1 MAMISSLFAG
11 LIFGVGLIL
20 SGMTDPAK
28 VIGFLDITGQ
38 WNYSLGFVM
47 LGAVSVSYFAFRYA
61 AKRTVTITG
70 KSIAMPTSKVIDTRL
85 MAGSIAFGIG
95 WGLAGYCPGPAL
107 ASVLSGRMDPIL
119 FVTAMLIGMAVYE
132 VLQKIALP
140 LLNKSRC

>member
-28 VIGFLDITGQ
+28 VIGFLDVTGQ

-47 LGAVSVSYFAFRYA
+47 LGAVSVSYFAFRHA
-61 AKRTVTITG
+61 GKRSATITG
-70 KSIAMPTSKVIDTRL
+70 KSIAMPTSKVIDARL
-85 MAGSIAFGIG
+85 IAGSIAFGIG

-107 ASVLSGRMDPIL
+107 ASVLTGRMDPIL
-119 FVTAMLIGMAVYE
+119 FVAAMLIGMAAYE
-132 VLQKIALP
+132 ILQKINLP
-140 LLNKSRC
+140 LAQRSGC